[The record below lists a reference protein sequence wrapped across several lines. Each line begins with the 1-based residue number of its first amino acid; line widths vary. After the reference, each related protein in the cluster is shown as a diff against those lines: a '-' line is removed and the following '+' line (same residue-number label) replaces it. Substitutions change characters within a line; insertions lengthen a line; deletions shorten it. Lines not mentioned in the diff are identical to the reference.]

1 MSLNLSLKWPWGVG
15 VYEGHIKVT
24 RGPWGALSTHVSL
37 VPSRP
42 QNPPR
47 PASVSSSFLFM
58 DSGPLCFPA
67 LHFLQ
72 AFLPRLNAAVF
83 SSPPSLPP
91 QPPLPYFPPLGLLV
105 GGQGHPSPS
114 PPRFPRSGQ
123 GWGRALRAAANG
135 GWGPEGWLTALGGCK
150 SRGGFG
156 TRPSPLPPLPSP
168 RYKS

>member
-1 MSLNLSLKWPWGVG
+1 MLLNLSLKWPWGVG
-15 VYEGHIKVT
+15 VCEGHIKVT
-24 RGPWGALSTHVSL
+24 RGPWRALSTHVSL

-83 SSPPSLPP
+83 SKSSL
-91 QPPLPYFPPLGLLV
+91 
-105 GGQGHPSPS
+105 SPS
-114 PPRFPRSGQ
+114 PASPPLFPSTWPAGRGPGASQPQPSKVPSEWPGVGAGPQSCGQRRVGPRGLAHSPGRLQEQ
-123 GWGRALRAAANG
+123 GWLWDKAQPPA
-135 GWGPEGWLTALGGCK
+135 
-150 SRGGFG
+150 
-156 TRPSPLPPLPSP
+156 SPPFPQV
-168 RYKS
+168 